1 MLVRSNERNTVLKKL
16 EELNSLLRDKKKLKK
31 YFGTDGIRGIPNKN
45 LTKEIV
51 SNVTCSVED
60 ILKPTSV
67 AVILDT
73 RDSSLEILNWICE
86 GFSENIEVI
95 NYGILPSG
103 SMPILLETFGHNL
116 GIIISASHNPSEY
129 NGIKLINENGSK
141 LQDEI
146 EIEIEANIENISLPS
161 AHSSF
166 KESEEGFKVYFE
178 FLNQILDF
186 DLTKFDLLID
196 SANGS
201 AYKIIDELLKDND
214 SKFKMIANEPNG
226 ENINLASGATN
237 TENLIKNLKKG
248 EIGAAFDG
256 DADRLIMVDENG
268 ITCNGDVLILLIAK
282 YLSSTNQLNNDV
294 VVSTVMSNFGFK
306 TAMEKNNF
314 KNIETAVGDKYV
326 AEAMLESNASIGGEQ
341 SGHIIISDKLPVGDG
356 LLTLIYS
363 LKALS
368 FFKTTLSQ
376 FREDNIKEYPQK
388 LINIE
393 LNSMPDIK
401 QLEEL
406 DNIARILSEEENLDG
421 RYLIRNSGTEPLLR
435 VLVEASE
442 EESVKKFS
450 ENLVNKIKNFLQ
462 TQISFL

>member
-1 MLVRSNERNTVLKKL
+1 M
-16 EELNSLLRDKKKLKK
+16 KK

-73 RDSSLEILNWICE
+73 RDSSLEILDWICD

-103 SMPILLETFGHNL
+103 SMPVLLETFGHNL

-161 AHSSF
+161 AHTSY

-186 DLTKFDLLID
+186 DLTNFDLLID

-226 ENINLASGATN
+226 ENINLASGATH

-393 LNSMPDIK
+393 LNSICLLYTSPSPRDQSGSRMPSS
-401 QLEEL
+401 
-406 DNIARILSEEENLDG
+406 A
-421 RYLIRNSGTEPLLR
+421 
-435 VLVEASE
+435 
-442 EESVKKFS
+442 
-450 ENLVNKIKNFLQ
+450 
-462 TQISFL
+462 

>member
-1 MLVRSNERNTVLKKL
+1 M
-16 EELNSLLRDKKKLKK
+16 KK

-45 LTKEIV
+45 LTQEIV
-51 SNVTCSVED
+51 SNVTCSVEE

-73 RDSSLEILNWICE
+73 RDSSLEILEWICE

-103 SMPILLETFGHNL
+103 SMPVLLETFGHNL

-129 NGIKLINENGSK
+129 NGIKLIDENGSK

-161 AHSSF
+161 AHTSY

-186 DLTKFDLLID
+186 DLTNFDLLID

-201 AYKIIDELLKDND
+201 AYKIIDELLNDND
-214 SKFKMIANEPNG
+214 SKFKIIANEPNG
-226 ENINLASGATN
+226 ENINLASGATH

-282 YLSSTNQLNNDV
+282 YLSATNQLNNDV

-326 AEAMLESNASIGGEQ
+326 AEAMLESKASIGGEQ

-442 EESVKKFS
+442 EESVEKFS

-462 TQISFL
+462 T

>member
-1 MLVRSNERNTVLKKL
+1 M
-16 EELNSLLRDKKKLKK
+16 KK

-73 RDSSLEILNWICE
+73 RDSSLEILDWICE

-103 SMPILLETFGHNL
+103 SMPVLLENFGHNL

-129 NGIKLINENGSK
+129 NGIKLIDENGSK

-146 EIEIEANIENISLPS
+146 EIKIEANIENILLPS
-161 AHSSF
+161 AHTSY
-166 KESEEGFKVYFE
+166 KESEEGYKVYFE

-186 DLTKFDLLID
+186 ELTSFNLLID

-201 AYKIIDELLKDND
+201 AYKIIDELLKDSD
-214 SKFKMIANEPNG
+214 AKYKMIANEPNG
-226 ENINLASGATN
+226 ENINLASGATH

-268 ITCNGDVLILLIAK
+268 ITCNGDILILLIAK

-306 TAMEKNNF
+306 NAMEKNNF

-376 FREDNIKEYPQK
+376 FREDNIKEYPQQ

-393 LNSMPDIK
+393 LKNMPDVN

-406 DNIARILSEEENLDG
+406 DNIAKTLSEEENLDG

-442 EESVKKFS
+442 EESVEKFS

-462 TQISFL
+462 T

>member
-1 MLVRSNERNTVLKKL
+1 M
-16 EELNSLLRDKKKLKK
+16 KK

-73 RDSSLEILNWICE
+73 RDSSLEILDWICE

-103 SMPILLETFGHNL
+103 SMPVLLETFGHNL

-129 NGIKLINENGSK
+129 NGIKLIDENGSK

-146 EIEIEANIENISLPS
+146 EIKIEANIENISLPS
-161 AHSSF
+161 AHTSY
-166 KESEEGFKVYFE
+166 KDSEEGFKVYFE

-186 DLTKFDLLID
+186 DLTNFDLLID

-226 ENINLASGATN
+226 ENINLASGATH

-421 RYLIRNSGTEPLLR
+421 RYLISCLLYTSPSPR
-435 VLVEASE
+435 D
-442 EESVKKFS
+442 
-450 ENLVNKIKNFLQ
+450 
-462 TQISFL
+462 

>member
-1 MLVRSNERNTVLKKL
+1 M
-16 EELNSLLRDKKKLKK
+16 KK

-103 SMPILLETFGHNL
+103 SMPVLLETFGHNL

-129 NGIKLINENGSK
+129 NGIKLIDENGSK

-161 AHSSF
+161 AHTSY

-186 DLTKFDLLID
+186 DLTNFELLID

-226 ENINLASGATN
+226 ENINLASGATH

-393 LNSMPDIK
+393 LNSMPDMK

-406 DNIARILSEEENLDG
+406 DNIAGILSEEENLDG

-442 EESVKKFS
+442 EESVEKFS

-462 TQISFL
+462 T

>member
-1 MLVRSNERNTVLKKL
+1 M
-16 EELNSLLRDKKKLKK
+16 KK

-51 SNVTCSVED
+51 SNVACSVED

-73 RDSSLEILNWICE
+73 RDSSLEILDWICE

-103 SMPILLETFGHNL
+103 SMPVLLETFGHNL

-129 NGIKLINENGSK
+129 NGIKLIDENGSK

-146 EIEIEANIENISLPS
+146 EIEIEANIENISLPI
-161 AHSSF
+161 AHTSY

-186 DLTKFDLLID
+186 DLTNFDLLID

-226 ENINLASGATN
+226 ENINLASGATH

-406 DNIARILSEEENLDG
+406 DNIARILSEDENLDG

-442 EESVKKFS
+442 EESVEKFS

-462 TQISFL
+462 T

>member
-1 MLVRSNERNTVLKKL
+1 M
-16 EELNSLLRDKKKLKK
+16 KK

-73 RDSSLEILNWICE
+73 RDSSLEILDWICE

-103 SMPILLETFGHNL
+103 SMPVLLETFGHNL

-129 NGIKLINENGSK
+129 NGIKLIDENGSK

-161 AHSSF
+161 AHTSY

-186 DLTKFDLLID
+186 DLTNFDLLID

-226 ENINLASGATN
+226 ENINLASGATH

-393 LNSMPDIK
+393 LNSMPDMK
-401 QLEEL
+401 QLEQL
-406 DNIARILSEEENLDG
+406 DNIARILSEEKNLDG

-442 EESVKKFS
+442 EESVEKFS

-462 TQISFL
+462 T

>member
-1 MLVRSNERNTVLKKL
+1 M
-16 EELNSLLRDKKKLKK
+16 KK

-73 RDSSLEILNWICE
+73 RDSSLEILDWICD

-103 SMPILLETFGHNL
+103 SMPVLLETFGHNL

-129 NGIKLINENGSK
+129 NGIKLIDENGSK

-161 AHSSF
+161 AHTSY

-186 DLTKFDLLID
+186 DLTNFDLLID
-196 SANGS
+196 SENGS
-201 AYKIIDELLKDND
+201 AYKIIDNLLKDNN

-226 ENINLASGATN
+226 ENINLASGATH

-442 EESVKKFS
+442 EESVEKFS

-462 TQISFL
+462 T

>member
-1 MLVRSNERNTVLKKL
+1 M
-16 EELNSLLRDKKKLKK
+16 KK

-73 RDSSLEILNWICE
+73 RDSSIEILDWICE

-103 SMPILLETFGHNL
+103 SMPVLLETFGHNL

-129 NGIKLINENGSK
+129 NGIKLIDENGSK

-161 AHSSF
+161 AHTSY

-186 DLTKFDLLID
+186 DLTNFDLLID

-226 ENINLASGATN
+226 ENINLASGATH

-442 EESVKKFS
+442 EESVEKFS

-462 TQISFL
+462 T

>member
-1 MLVRSNERNTVLKKL
+1 
-16 EELNSLLRDKKKLKK
+16 LKK

-51 SNVTCSVED
+51 ANVACSVED
-60 ILKPTSV
+60 ILQPTSV

-73 RDSSLEILNWICE
+73 RDSSLEILDWICE

-103 SMPILLETFGHNL
+103 SMPVLLKNFGHNL

-129 NGIKLINENGSK
+129 NGIKLIDENGSK

-146 EIEIEANIENISLPS
+146 EIKIEANIENILLPS
-161 AHSSF
+161 AHTSY
-166 KESEEGFKVYFE
+166 KESEEGYKVYFE

-186 DLTKFDLLID
+186 ELTSFNLLID

-201 AYKIIDELLKDND
+201 AYKIIDELLKDSD
-214 SKFKMIANEPNG
+214 AKYKMIANEPNG
-226 ENINLASGATN
+226 ENINLASGATH
-237 TENLIKNLKKG
+237 TENLMKNLKKG

-268 ITCNGDVLILLIAK
+268 ITCNGDILILLIAK

-306 TAMEKNNF
+306 NAMEKNNF

-376 FREDNIKEYPQK
+376 FREDNIKEYPQQ

-393 LNSMPDIK
+393 LKNMPDVN

-406 DNIARILSEEENLDG
+406 DNIAKTLSEEENLDG

-442 EESVKKFS
+442 EESVEKFS

-462 TQISFL
+462 T

>member
-1 MLVRSNERNTVLKKL
+1 M
-16 EELNSLLRDKKKLKK
+16 KK

-73 RDSSLEILNWICE
+73 RDSSIEILDWICE

-95 NYGILPSG
+95 NYGVLPSG
-103 SMPILLETFGHNL
+103 SMPVLLETFGHNL

-161 AHSSF
+161 AHTSY
-166 KESEEGFKVYFE
+166 KESEEGFKVYFK

-186 DLTKFDLLID
+186 DLTNFDLLID

-226 ENINLASGATN
+226 ENINLASGATH

-442 EESVKKFS
+442 EESVEKFS

-462 TQISFL
+462 T

>member
-1 MLVRSNERNTVLKKL
+1 
-16 EELNSLLRDKKKLKK
+16 LKK

-45 LTKEIV
+45 LTKKIV
-51 SNVTCSVED
+51 ANVACSVED
-60 ILKPTSV
+60 ILQPTSV

-73 RDSSLEILNWICE
+73 RDSSLEILDWICE

-103 SMPILLETFGHNL
+103 SMPVLLENFGHNL

-129 NGIKLINENGSK
+129 NGIKLIDENGSK

-146 EIEIEANIENISLPS
+146 EIKIEANIENILLPS
-161 AHSSF
+161 AHTSY

-186 DLTKFDLLID
+186 DLTSFDLLID

-201 AYKIIDELLKDND
+201 AYKIIDELLKDSD
-214 SKFKMIANEPNG
+214 AKYKMIANVPNG
-226 ENINLASGATN
+226 ENINLASGATH

-268 ITCNGDVLILLIAK
+268 ITCNGDILILLIAK

-306 TAMEKNNF
+306 NAMEKNNF

-368 FFKTTLSQ
+368 FFKTTLAQ
-376 FREDNIKEYPQK
+376 FREDNIKEYPQQ

-393 LNSMPDIK
+393 LKNMPDVN

-406 DNIARILSEEENLDG
+406 DNIAKTLSEEENLDG

-462 TQISFL
+462 T

>member
-1 MLVRSNERNTVLKKL
+1 M
-16 EELNSLLRDKKKLKK
+16 KK

-45 LTKEIV
+45 LTKKIV
-51 SNVTCSVED
+51 ANVACSVED
-60 ILKPTSV
+60 ILQPTSV

-73 RDSSLEILNWICE
+73 RDSSLEILDWICE

-103 SMPILLETFGHNL
+103 SMPVLLENFGHNL

-129 NGIKLINENGSK
+129 NGIKLIDENGSK

-146 EIEIEANIENISLPS
+146 EIKIEANIENILLPS
-161 AHSSF
+161 AHTSY

-186 DLTKFDLLID
+186 ELTSFNLLID

-201 AYKIIDELLKDND
+201 AYKIIDELLKDSD
-214 SKFKMIANEPNG
+214 AKYKMIANAPNG
-226 ENINLASGATN
+226 ENINLASGATH

-268 ITCNGDVLILLIAK
+268 ITCNGDILILLIAK

-306 TAMEKNNF
+306 NAMEKNNF

-376 FREDNIKEYPQK
+376 FREDNIKEYPQQ

-393 LNSMPDIK
+393 LKNMPYEN

-406 DNIARILSEEENLDG
+406 DNIAKTLSEEENLDG

-442 EESVKKFS
+442 EESVEKFS

-462 TQISFL
+462 T

>member
-1 MLVRSNERNTVLKKL
+1 M
-16 EELNSLLRDKKKLKK
+16 KK

-51 SNVTCSVED
+51 SNVACSVEN
-60 ILKPTSV
+60 ILQPTSV

-73 RDSSLEILNWICE
+73 RESSLEILDWICE

-103 SMPILLETFGHNL
+103 SMPVLLDQFGHNL

-129 NGIKLINENGSK
+129 NGIKLIDENGSK
-141 LQDEI
+141 LHDEI
-146 EIEIEANIENISLPS
+146 EIEIEANFTNISLPT
-161 AHSSF
+161 AHTSY
-166 KESEEGFKVYFE
+166 KDSEEGFKIYFE

-186 DLTKFDLLID
+186 DLTNFDLLID

-201 AYKIIDELLKDND
+201 AYKIIEELLNDNN
-214 SKFKMIANEPNG
+214 SKFKMIANTPNG
-226 ENINLASGATN
+226 ENINLNSGATH
-237 TENLIKNLKKG
+237 TENLIKNLKKE
-248 EIGAAFDG
+248 EIGVAFDG
-256 DADRLIMVDENG
+256 DADRLIMVDEKG

-282 YLSSTNQLNNDV
+282 YLSSTNQLNNDI

-306 TAMEKNNF
+306 IAMEKNNF

-326 AEAMLESNASIGGEQ
+326 AEAMLENKASIGGEQ

-356 LLTLIYS
+356 LLTLIYA

-388 LINIE
+388 LTNIE
-393 LNSMPDIK
+393 LNNMPDIN
-401 QLEEL
+401 QLKEL
-406 DNIARILSEEENLDG
+406 DKIAKILSEEENLDG

-442 EESVKKFS
+442 EEFVDKFS
-450 ENLVNKIKNFLQ
+450 EDLVNKIKNFLQ
-462 TQISFL
+462 T

>member
-1 MLVRSNERNTVLKKL
+1 M
-16 EELNSLLRDKKKLKK
+16 KK

-73 RDSSLEILNWICE
+73 RDSSLEILDWICE

-103 SMPILLETFGHNL
+103 SMPVLLETFGHNL

-129 NGIKLINENGSK
+129 NGIKLIDENGSK

-161 AHSSF
+161 SHTSF
-166 KESEEGFKVYFE
+166 KESEEGYKVYFE

-186 DLTKFDLLID
+186 DLTNFDLLID

-201 AYKIIDELLKDND
+201 AFKIIDELLKDND

-226 ENINLASGATN
+226 ENINLASGATH

-442 EESVKKFS
+442 EESVEKFS

-462 TQISFL
+462 T

>member
-1 MLVRSNERNTVLKKL
+1 M
-16 EELNSLLRDKKKLKK
+16 KK

-73 RDSSLEILNWICE
+73 RDSSLEILDWICE

-103 SMPILLETFGHNL
+103 SMPVLLETFGHNL

-129 NGIKLINENGSK
+129 NGIKLIDENGSK

-161 AHSSF
+161 AHTSY

-186 DLTKFDLLID
+186 DLTNFDLLID

-226 ENINLASGATN
+226 ENINLASGATH

-268 ITCNGDVLILLIAK
+268 ITCNGDILILLIAK

-442 EESVKKFS
+442 EESVEKFS

-462 TQISFL
+462 T

>member
-1 MLVRSNERNTVLKKL
+1 M
-16 EELNSLLRDKKKLKK
+16 KK

-73 RDSSLEILNWICE
+73 RDSSLEILDWICE

-103 SMPILLETFGHNL
+103 SMPVLLETFGHNL

-129 NGIKLINENGSK
+129 NGIKLIDENGSK

-161 AHSSF
+161 AHTSY

-178 FLNQILDF
+178 FLNQVLDF
-186 DLTKFDLLID
+186 DLTNFDLLID

-201 AYKIIDELLKDND
+201 AYKIIDELLKDNE

-226 ENINLASGATN
+226 ENINLASGATH

-442 EESVKKFS
+442 EESVEKFS

-462 TQISFL
+462 T

>member
-1 MLVRSNERNTVLKKL
+1 M
-16 EELNSLLRDKKKLKK
+16 KK

-73 RDSSLEILNWICE
+73 RDSSLEILDWICE

-103 SMPILLETFGHNL
+103 SMPVLLEIFGHNL

-129 NGIKLINENGSK
+129 NGIKLIDENGSK

-161 AHSSF
+161 AHTSY

-186 DLTKFDLLID
+186 DLTNFDLLID

-226 ENINLASGATN
+226 ENINLASGATH

-406 DNIARILSEEENLDG
+406 DNIARVLSEKENLDG

-442 EESVKKFS
+442 EESVEKFS

-462 TQISFL
+462 T

>member
-1 MLVRSNERNTVLKKL
+1 
-16 EELNSLLRDKKKLKK
+16 LKK

-51 SNVTCSVED
+51 ANVACSVED
-60 ILKPTSV
+60 ILQPTSV
-67 AVILDT
+67 AVILHT
-73 RDSSLEILNWICE
+73 RDSSLEILDWICE

-103 SMPILLETFGHNL
+103 SMPVLLENFGHNL

-129 NGIKLINENGSK
+129 NGIKLIDENGSK

-146 EIEIEANIENISLPS
+146 EIKIEANIENILLPS
-161 AHSSF
+161 AHTSY

-186 DLTKFDLLID
+186 DLTSFDLLID

-201 AYKIIDELLKDND
+201 AYKIIDELLKDSD
-214 SKFKMIANEPNG
+214 AKYKMIANAPNG
-226 ENINLASGATN
+226 ENINLASGATH

-268 ITCNGDVLILLIAK
+268 ITCNGDILILLIAK

-306 TAMEKNNF
+306 NAMEKNNF

-368 FFKTTLSQ
+368 FFKTTLAQ
-376 FREDNIKEYPQK
+376 FREDNIKEYPQQ

-393 LNSMPDIK
+393 LKNMPDVN

-406 DNIARILSEEENLDG
+406 DNIAKTLSEEENLDG

-462 TQISFL
+462 T

>member
-1 MLVRSNERNTVLKKL
+1 
-16 EELNSLLRDKKKLKK
+16 LKK

-51 SNVTCSVED
+51 SNVACSVED

-73 RDSSLEILNWICE
+73 RDSSLEILDWICE

-103 SMPILLETFGHNL
+103 SMPVLLDQFGHNL

-129 NGIKLINENGSK
+129 NGIKLIDENGSK

-146 EIEIEANIENISLPS
+146 EIEIEANFTNISLPT
-161 AHSSF
+161 AHTSY
-166 KESEEGFKVYFE
+166 KDSEEGFKTYFE

-186 DLTKFDLLID
+186 DLTNFDLLID

-201 AYKIIDELLKDND
+201 AYKIIEELLNDNN
-214 SKFKMIANEPNG
+214 SKFKMIANTPNG
-226 ENINLASGATN
+226 ENINLNSGATH
-237 TENLIKNLKKG
+237 TENLIKNLKKE
-248 EIGAAFDG
+248 EIGVAFDG
-256 DADRLIMVDENG
+256 DADRLIMVDEKG

-282 YLSSTNQLNNDV
+282 YLSSTNQLNNDI

-306 TAMEKNNF
+306 IAMEKNNF

-326 AEAMLESNASIGGEQ
+326 AEAMLENKASIGGEQ

-356 LLTLIYS
+356 LLTLIYA

-388 LINIE
+388 LTNIE
-393 LNSMPDIK
+393 LNNMPDIN
-401 QLEEL
+401 QLKEL
-406 DNIARILSEEENLDG
+406 DKIAKILSEKENLDG

-442 EESVKKFS
+442 EEFVDRFS
-450 ENLVNKIKNFLQ
+450 EDLVNKIKNFLQ
-462 TQISFL
+462 T

>member
-1 MLVRSNERNTVLKKL
+1 
-16 EELNSLLRDKKKLKK
+16 LKK

-73 RDSSLEILNWICE
+73 RNSSLEILDWICE

-103 SMPILLETFGHNL
+103 SMPVLLETFGHNL

-129 NGIKLINENGSK
+129 NGIKLIDENGSK

-161 AHSSF
+161 AHTSY

-186 DLTKFDLLID
+186 DLTNFDLLID

-214 SKFKMIANEPNG
+214 TKFKMIANEPNG
-226 ENINLASGATN
+226 ENINLASGATH

-442 EESVKKFS
+442 EESVEKFS

-462 TQISFL
+462 T

>member
-1 MLVRSNERNTVLKKL
+1 M
-16 EELNSLLRDKKKLKK
+16 KK

-73 RDSSLEILNWICE
+73 RDSSLEILDWICE

-103 SMPILLETFGHNL
+103 SMPVLLETFGHNL

-129 NGIKLINENGSK
+129 NGIKLIDENGSK

-161 AHSSF
+161 AHTSY

-186 DLTKFDLLID
+186 DFTNFDLLID

-226 ENINLASGATN
+226 ENINLASGATH

-393 LNSMPDIK
+393 LNSMPDMK

-406 DNIARILSEEENLDG
+406 DNIAGILSEEENLDG

-442 EESVKKFS
+442 EESVEKFS

-462 TQISFL
+462 T

>member
-1 MLVRSNERNTVLKKL
+1 M
-16 EELNSLLRDKKKLKK
+16 KK

-73 RDSSLEILNWICE
+73 RDSSLEILDWICE

-103 SMPILLETFGHNL
+103 SMPVLLETFGHNL

-129 NGIKLINENGSK
+129 NGIKLIDENGSK

-161 AHSSF
+161 AHTSY

-186 DLTKFDLLID
+186 DLTNFDLLID

-226 ENINLASGATN
+226 ENINLASGATH

-363 LKALS
+363 LKSLS

-442 EESVKKFS
+442 EESVEKFS

-462 TQISFL
+462 T

>member
-1 MLVRSNERNTVLKKL
+1 M
-16 EELNSLLRDKKKLKK
+16 KK

-51 SNVTCSVED
+51 SNVACSVED

-73 RDSSLEILNWICE
+73 RDSSLEILDWICE

-103 SMPILLETFGHNL
+103 SMPVLLDHFGHNL

-129 NGIKLINENGSK
+129 NGIKLIDENGSK

-161 AHSSF
+161 AHTSY
-166 KESEEGFKVYFE
+166 KDSEEGFKVYFE
-178 FLNQILDF
+178 FLNQVLDF
-186 DLTKFDLLID
+186 DLTNFDLLID

-201 AYKIIDELLKDND
+201 AYKIIEELLKDND

-226 ENINLASGATN
+226 ENINLASGATH

-256 DADRLIMVDENG
+256 DADRLIMVDEDG
-268 ITCNGDVLILLIAK
+268 ITCNGDIIILLIAK

-314 KNIETAVGDKYV
+314 ENIETAVGDKYV

-363 LKALS
+363 LKSLS

-393 LNSMPDIK
+393 LNTMPDTK

-406 DNIARILSEEENLDG
+406 DNIAKILSEEENLDG

-442 EESVKKFS
+442 EESVEKFS

-462 TQISFL
+462 T

>member
-1 MLVRSNERNTVLKKL
+1 M
-16 EELNSLLRDKKKLKK
+16 KK

-73 RDSSLEILNWICE
+73 RDSSLEILDWICE

-103 SMPILLETFGHNL
+103 SMPVLLETFGHNL

-129 NGIKLINENGSK
+129 NGIKLIDENGSK

-161 AHSSF
+161 AHTSY

-186 DLTKFDLLID
+186 DLTNFDLLID

-201 AYKIIDELLKDND
+201 AYKIIDELLKDHD

-226 ENINLASGATN
+226 ENINLASGATH

-314 KNIETAVGDKYV
+314 KNIETSVGDKYV

-406 DNIARILSEEENLDG
+406 DNIARVLSEKENLDG

-442 EESVKKFS
+442 EESVEKFS

-462 TQISFL
+462 T

>member
-1 MLVRSNERNTVLKKL
+1 
-16 EELNSLLRDKKKLKK
+16 LKK

-73 RDSSLEILNWICE
+73 RDSSLEILDWICE

-103 SMPILLETFGHNL
+103 SMPVLLETFGHNL

-129 NGIKLINENGSK
+129 NGIKLIDENGSK

-161 AHSSF
+161 AHTSY

-186 DLTKFDLLID
+186 DLTNFDLLID

-226 ENINLASGATN
+226 ENINLASGATH

-393 LNSMPDIK
+393 LNSMPDMK

-442 EESVKKFS
+442 EESVEKFS

-462 TQISFL
+462 T

>member
-1 MLVRSNERNTVLKKL
+1 M
-16 EELNSLLRDKKKLKK
+16 KK

-73 RDSSLEILNWICE
+73 RDSSLEILDWICE

-95 NYGILPSG
+95 NYGVLPSG
-103 SMPILLETFGHNL
+103 SMPVLLETFGHNL

-129 NGIKLINENGSK
+129 NGIKLIDENGSK

-161 AHSSF
+161 AHTSH

-186 DLTKFDLLID
+186 DLTNFDLLID

-226 ENINLASGATN
+226 ENINLASGATH

-442 EESVKKFS
+442 EESVEKFS

-462 TQISFL
+462 T

>member
-1 MLVRSNERNTVLKKL
+1 M
-16 EELNSLLRDKKKLKK
+16 KK

-51 SNVTCSVED
+51 SDVTCSVED

-73 RDSSLEILNWICE
+73 RDSSLEILDWICE

-103 SMPILLETFGHNL
+103 SMPVLLETFGHNL

-129 NGIKLINENGSK
+129 NGIKLIDENGSK

-161 AHSSF
+161 AHTSY
-166 KESEEGFKVYFE
+166 KDSEEGFKVYFE
-178 FLNQILDF
+178 FLNQVLDF
-186 DLTKFDLLID
+186 DLTNFDLLID

-201 AYKIIDELLKDND
+201 AYKIIEELLKDND

-226 ENINLASGATN
+226 ENINLDSGATH

-406 DNIARILSEEENLDG
+406 DNIGRKLSEEENLDG

-442 EESVKKFS
+442 EESVEKFS

-462 TQISFL
+462 T